1 MWCRGLFHCPLSTPE
16 TQPPEIVMPE
26 ILQLE
31 LAAPAEPAAL
41 AVVNSQ
47 RESAITQEIVG
58 EVEVI
63 TSPVLID
70 LDPNNQAILKLEL
83 KPESQLL
90 AMATNGD
97 EVLTDIETWTHRAAE
112 LFVGQAQAREQ
123 FFNDLYVYGEWRQ
136 LKLQKPELT
145 GAVSHG

>member
-1 MWCRGLFHCPLSTPE
+1 M
-16 TQPPEIVMPE
+16 
-26 ILQLE
+26 
-31 LAAPAEPAAL
+31 
-41 AVVNSQ
+41 
-47 RESAITQEIVG
+47 
-58 EVEVI
+58 EVI